1 MQKRE
6 SVRIFSI
13 FIIKINKYQSHGFK
27 HLVFCKSF
35 KTFLTQDLVLWSLSM
50 TPGVKSVSATKITW
64 TKPEPGQ
71 IAMG

>member
-6 SVRIFSI
+6 SDRLFSI
-13 FIIKINKYQSHGFK
+13 FMIKINNYQSYGCK
-27 HLVFCKSF
+27 HLVFCRSF
-35 KTFLTQDLVLWSLSM
+35 KTFSIRHLVLWSLSM